1 MKLFAFPL
9 LGWLLATP
17 SVAMAQESRPLP
29 RGVELKT
36 SDSTPRKATF
46 GSSDSD
52 RKHNPAIF
60 HGIVRSGNLPSSLR
74 GKRHV
79 SRIGAI
85 ARATN
90 ISSQFVACERRTDF
104 RQHHCQQSLKSDQQ
118 VEEAALATPLSVTG
132 TPEELDEQLPRQLVE
147 FVETYLGLWS
157 TLKGAK

>member
-36 SDSTPRKATF
+36 SDSTPRKLRSALAIPT
-46 GSSDSD
+46 GSTIP
-52 RKHNPAIF
+52 RIF
-60 HGIVRSGNLPSSLR
+60 QGIVRSGNLSSSLR

-79 SRIGAI
+79 SRIGAV

-90 ISSQFVACERRTDF
+90 ILL
-104 RQHHCQQSLKSDQQ
+104 SLSP
-118 VEEAALATPLSVTG
+118 VS
-132 TPEELDEQLPRQLVE
+132 DEQISVNIIAN
-147 FVETYLGLWS
+147 S
-157 TLKGAK
+157 H